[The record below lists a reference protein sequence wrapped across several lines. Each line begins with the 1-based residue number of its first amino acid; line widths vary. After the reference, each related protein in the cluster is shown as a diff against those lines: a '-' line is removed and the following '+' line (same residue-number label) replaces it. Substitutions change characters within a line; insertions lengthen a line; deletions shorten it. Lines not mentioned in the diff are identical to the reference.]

1 MNGPETVRTAGEI
14 ITIAIPRSGTNF
26 LCECI
31 ADFSGVL
38 GLFEIFNA
46 RGVFGAKNSGLLDAL
61 NRELGAQYKEVSD
74 PGLVELFRSQPLVA
88 VEHLRRATAARGF
101 SFVSYKVFPG
111 QVGDDELSE
120 LLSNRS
126 CRVLVLTR
134 RRLDV
139 YISYVKAR
147 ELDVWKSASTAHLL
161 PEIDVGDFLR
171 WCKRTDE
178 WYEHAKALLD
188 GHGTPYAILRYEDD
202 ISLPKKNVVEL
213 VGRTLTD
220 LRLDVGPPPDKPVRF
235 RRQDKRVG
243 PFKKIANG
251 DEVRAQLRERKKY
264 NYALARP
271 LDDDEFM
278 IRSTVS
284 RSTSDKRYPS

>member
-1 MNGPETVRTAGEI
+1 MISDVPPAEEI
-14 ITIAIPRSGTNF
+14 ITIAVPRSGTNF
-26 LCECI
+26 MCECI
-31 ADFSGVL
+31 ADFPGVL
-38 GLFEIFNA
+38 GLFEIFNP
-46 RGVFGAKNSGLLDAL
+46 RGVFGAKNSGLLGAL
-61 NRELGAQYKEVSD
+61 NEQLGTGYKEVSD
-74 PGLVELFRSQPLVA
+74 TGLVELFRSRPLVA

-101 SFVSYKVFPG
+101 SYVSYKVFPS
-111 QVGDDELSE
+111 QIDDDELSE

-147 ELDVWKSASTAHLL
+147 ELDVWKGTSTADLR
-161 PEIDVGDFLR
+161 PEIDVDDFLR
-171 WCKRTDE
+171 WCKRSDS
-178 WYEHAKALLD
+178 WYEDAKALLD
-188 GHGTPYAILRYEDD
+188 KHGTPYAILRYEDD
-202 ISLPKKNVVEL
+202 VNLPKEHVVEL

-220 LRLDVGPPPDKPVRF
+220 LGIDVGPLPSKPVRF

-251 DEVRAQLRERKKY
+251 EALRAQLRARKKY

-271 LDDDEFM
+271 LDDE
-278 IRSTVS
+278 S
-284 RSTSDKRYPS
+284 

>member
-1 MNGPETVRTAGEI
+1 MNGAVTPAGEI
-14 ITIAIPRSGTNF
+14 ITVAIPRTGTNF

-31 ADFSGVL
+31 ADFPGVL

-46 RGVFGAKNSGLLDAL
+46 RGVFGAKNSGLLGAL
-61 NRELGAQYKEVSD
+61 NRELGTQYKEVSA
-74 PGLVELFRSQPLVA
+74 PGLVELFRSQPLAA
-88 VEHLRRATAARGF
+88 VEHLRRATATRGF

-111 QVGDDELSE
+111 QIGDDELSE

-147 ELDVWKSASTAHLL
+147 ELDVWKKTSTADLL
-161 PEIDVGDFLR
+161 PEIDVSDFLR
-171 WCKRTDE
+171 WCKRSDA
-178 WYEHAKALLD
+178 WYDDAKALLD
-188 GHGTPYAILRYEDD
+188 KHSTPYAILRYEDD
-202 ISLPKKNVVEL
+202 ISLPKEHVVEL

-220 LRLDVGPPPDKPVRF
+220 LGIDLGPPPDKPVRF
-235 RRQDKRVG
+235 KRQDKRVG

-251 DEVRAQLRERKKY
+251 EEVRAQLRERKKF

-271 LDDDEFM
+271 LDDEGFM
-278 IRSTVS
+278 IRSTMS